1 MIFVIILWIIGIVF
15 CSFLFLLFLGFL
27 CDKYDKRKLKRAE
40 EEKAELIR
48 ICTEPDV
55 DKMISLLE
63 NGLDPNTKVKRTHE
77 VYASDDDY
85 DFHPDIETV
94 YEPLIEVAKYNKP
107 IQDLLVAYGAKVLIL
122 VLVEHAQRDPQ
133 RTFWQIYNR
142 SVLILI
148 LMEHAQREHFL

>member
-15 CSFLFLLFLGFL
+15 CGFLFLLFLGFL
-27 CDKYDKRKLKRAE
+27 CDMCDKRKPKIS
-40 EEKAELIR
+40 EEKNAELIR

-85 DFHPDIETV
+85 DSAVPEYV
-94 YEPLIEVAKYNKP
+94 YEPLIVVAQFNKP
-107 IQDLLVAYGAKVLIL
+107 IKDLLIAYGAITRGDFKA
-122 VLVEHAQRDPQ
+122 E
-133 RTFWQIYNR
+133 
-142 SVLILI
+142 
-148 LMEHAQREHFL
+148 